1 MTGGARPRRQARSAS
16 RLRGAETGPLRG
28 SLTPQ
33 FFRALADP
41 TRLRLINLLVRG
53 TLCVCDLQRILGE
66 PQSTVSRHLAYLKS
80 AGLVADRRDGVRIFY
95 RLTANRNALHV
106 AVFKAIQ
113 AHAGHGASARAREA
127 GDLRRDLEHLDAM
140 RANGACHEEPR
151 HADRH
156 RVPGFDGRAEPVRPA
171 L

>member
-1 MTGGARPRRQARSAS
+1 M
-16 RLRGAETGPLRG
+16 
-28 SLTPQ
+28 
-33 FFRALADP
+33 
-41 TRLRLINLLVRG
+41 
-53 TLCVCDLQRILGE
+53 CVCDLQRILGE